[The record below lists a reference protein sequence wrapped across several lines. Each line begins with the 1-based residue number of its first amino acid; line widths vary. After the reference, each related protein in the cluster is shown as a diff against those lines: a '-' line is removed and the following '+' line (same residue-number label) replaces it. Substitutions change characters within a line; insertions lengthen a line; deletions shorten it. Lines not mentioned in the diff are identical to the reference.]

1 MLLRFALVAIVA
13 GLAAIPTA
21 GLALDPD
28 KDFPSPGVCRPGQD
42 RDSHGNPCIRPN
54 RPLSVLQAK
63 TDAANA
69 YHRFLTGE
77 GSKEEVERADY
88 VASKVSGEDVGKS
101 DWSLPQNTPAAR
113 KLRGEQVPRDYGPLQ
128 NRFWPF
134 EQINWWYCGPATAQ
148 SILWYL
154 GPHRSETVDPEWG
167 GRPWLTGNPYEDQWL
182 LGHDFWLATNS
193 FEGTNWGDRYM
204 PFTLNAWRG
213 TSWYVQSASP
223 FLEGG
228 TLTKEQALINMRYDF
243 DRSYPVAENVLY
255 APSTYYPYGFWP
267 GIVYLHWDVVY
278 GYLEDDGL
286 PYVQIGQVYHDE
298 RFSYERFQQVSWDVH
313 WGAIA
318 NWHGIVW

>member
-1 MLLRFALVAIVA
+1 MHSHNRGQLWRAVCALTARSRPGRRHTGTSAPRSVLLRFALVAIVA

-88 VASKVSGEDVGKS
+88 VVSKVSREDIGKS

-167 GRPWLTGNPYEDQWL
+167 LVDPAAGAWFPEMALELVHNANP
-182 LGHDFWLATNS
+182 
-193 FEGTNWGDRYM
+193 
-204 PFTLNAWRG
+204 
-213 TSWYVQSASP
+213 
-223 FLEGG
+223 
-228 TLTKEQALINMRYDF
+228 
-243 DRSYPVAENVLY
+243 
-255 APSTYYPYGFWP
+255 
-267 GIVYLHWDVVY
+267 
-278 GYLEDDGL
+278 
-286 PYVQIGQVYHDE
+286 
-298 RFSYERFQQVSWDVH
+298 
-313 WGAIA
+313 
-318 NWHGIVW
+318 